1 MDKRFFTNLGND
13 IKKATES
20 KDFSQLGQ
28 NISDTVNQTVNDV
41 LNSVQDAMK
50 QVSAGPK
57 VTVLPKENAEKKPQ
71 WNYAHPMRKSRFRSG
86 RHLLSPKKAGVCRI
100 SPICPE
106 PFYR

>member
-50 QVSAGPK
+50 QVSSGPK
-57 VTVLPKENAEKKPQ
+57 VTVVCSSSPTRGQ
-71 WNYAHPMRKSRFRSG
+71 RKQRNFFT
-86 RHLLSPKKAGVCRI
+86 
-100 SPICPE
+100 SPI
-106 PFYR
+106 